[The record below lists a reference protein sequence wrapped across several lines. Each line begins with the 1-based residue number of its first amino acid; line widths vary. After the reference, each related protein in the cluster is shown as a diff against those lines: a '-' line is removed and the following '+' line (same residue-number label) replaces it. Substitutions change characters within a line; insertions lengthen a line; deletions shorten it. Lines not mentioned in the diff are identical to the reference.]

1 MATEISNH
9 PTALFEHRV
18 PPLDIILYAIR
29 RVLGPPDAPCVSDIP
44 DLLDFATSIEFYRA
58 LTLSK
63 VEEALR
69 LHQYY
74 QTNKR
79 DAALSKAEAVRLRE
93 YQMNDISMRKTYI
106 GIILQYC
113 ELVGRSTF
121 YTAWFLHVN
130 LQDIYRLWT
139 NDPPRPA
146 DLTLRLCEYFPML
159 NAHYAAAY
167 VSPRLFH
174 YDMSATE
181 RELLRLRGLECCT
194 FVYDSCAWAA
204 ARSGPGQ
211 PLVGILQ
218 TPAFTDAFPCKVPQA
233 ALRQTMKYYMDT
245 VEGLVSDVQ
254 NMFPHD
260 TTDVGHAPQERL
272 F

>member
-9 PTALFEHRV
+9 PTAPPKHRV

-58 LTLSK
+58 LALSK
-63 VEEALR
+63 AEEALR
-69 LHQYY
+69 FHEYY

-113 ELVGRSTF
+113 ELVGRH
-121 YTAWFLHVN
+121 L
-130 LQDIYRLWT
+130 
-139 NDPPRPA
+139 PPLDERPAAPA

-159 NAHYAAAY
+159 NAHYAAAC

-211 PLVGILQ
+211 PLVGMLQ
-218 TPAFTDAFPCKVPQA
+218 TPAFTAAFPCKAPQA
-233 ALRQTMKYYMDT
+233 ALRQTMNYYMDT
-245 VEGLVSDVQ
+245 VEGLVND
-254 NMFPHD
+254 
-260 TTDVGHAPQERL
+260 L
-272 F
+272 